1 MNTIIKVKNLH
12 KAYNDRKILAGTT
25 FEIKAGTFTTLL
37 GANGAGK
44 STLLRLVAGAEF
56 PDQGEVLFKNTA
68 VQSWNLPHKSD
79 LFYINENIQ
88 LESSLTMNQFIK
100 KFRLFFPKWHESF
113 FQQMIQDR
121 RLNLERFYHQYSRG
135 QKMQLNLI
143 IALAAG
149 PEILLLDEI
158 TSVMDVYSRRYFLGH
173 LHRFCQNGKTVVMTT
188 NIISELQFY
197 TTDLLLLQDGK
208 LKLQGKLKDVQGG
221 FIKLRIPAGTQHK
234 ILSCPWLKWAG
245 INHDG
250 SDNFLLDER
259 KSSSIAVPE
268 EYLDDR
274 DTTLEDVFIYHY
286 GEHNGEAEDEDA
298 A

>member
-1 MNTIIKVKNLH
+1 MNSIVKVRNLH
-12 KAYNDRKILAGTT
+12 KTYDDRKILNGAS
-25 FEIKAGTFTTLL
+25 FEIHSGTFTTLL

-56 PDQGEVLFKNTA
+56 PDEGEVFFKDQA
-68 VQSWNLPHKSD
+68 VQNWNLPHKSD

-88 LESSLTMNQFIK
+88 LETSLTMEEFVS
-100 KFRLFFPKWHESF
+100 KFKLFFPKWHEAF
-113 FQQMIQDR
+113 FRQMIQDR
-121 RLNLERFYHQYSRG
+121 RLDLSRHYHQYSRG

-173 LHRFCQNGKTVVMTT
+173 LHRFCQGGRTVVMTT
-188 NIISELQFY
+188 NIISELQYY
-197 TTDLLLLQDGK
+197 TTDLLLLQDGR
-208 LKLQGKLKDVQGG
+208 LKIQGKLEDVKGG
-221 FIKLRIPAGTQHK
+221 FIKLRIPAGIQHP

-250 SDNFLLDER
+250 SDNFLLDEV
-259 KSSSIAVPE
+259 KAKTLVVPQDFIDIRE
-268 EYLDDR
+268 
-274 DTTLEDVFIYHY
+274 TTLEDVFIYHY
-286 GEHNGEAEDEDA
+286 GEHHGEVAHEDA